1 MRSPAR
7 RSRGAFALVAS
18 VAVVSACSAGDGADS
33 SAASSTVQAPDLASG
48 LLPADAFG
56 PDAAVTA
63 ITPEELRQG
72 AGAVA
77 AGAADVQI
85 TPPQCVAAV
94 AGTQPDFDD
103 FGDIAAQ
110 SSTTGTAATVEVLA
124 RGGPTE
130 DTVDLLQAA
139 AVRCPQAQLT
149 APGAGQ
155 STVTFESVPV
165 DDLVDGAALLRYTT
179 VLSLPDGTQATV
191 PALIG
196 AVEDGNRLLILLTI
210 ESADLGGATGAPVDP
225 AAFAA
230 LLARAYEAQA
240 QALD

>member
-7 RSRGAFALVAS
+7 PTRGAFALVAS

-94 AGTQPDFDD
+94 AGTQPNFD
-103 FGDIAAQ
+103 AAQ